1 MDVLKKEEP
10 KFISGAIHRGYQ
22 EAKAKE
28 IFDLILRFANYGFN
42 KSHSVAYSVVAFKM
56 AYLKAHYTKYFY
68 SNLLSGVIGNDNKT
82 REYINEAKARHL
94 AILPPDINLS
104 GIRYIPESD
113 GIRYPLSAIHNVG
126 IVTSEE
132 IIKARND
139 HPFQD
144 IFDFASRTASR
155 SLTRKVMETLIDAG
169 CFKSFH
175 YNTATLYYN
184 LDAIMNYVDLAKDLN
199 PEFIMK
205 PELEIVSEYPKEV
218 LLVKE
223 KETFGIYLNN
233 HPTTSYLKQTPNAI
247 HLTDTPNYFNKIVT
261 TIVLVDNTK
270 QITTKKGDA
279 MMFLTGSDESGSME
293 FTLFPKVFAIYPD
306 IQKGMIL
313 KIIGNV
319 EKRLDQYQ
327 IIVRKIEPI
336 S

>member
-1 MDVLKKEEP
+1 
-10 KFISGAIHRGYQ
+10 
-22 EAKAKE
+22 
-28 IFDLILRFANYGFN
+28 
-42 KSHSVAYSVVAFKM
+42 
-56 AYLKAHYTKYFY
+56 
-68 SNLLSGVIGNDNKT
+68 
-82 REYINEAKARHL
+82 
-94 AILPPDINLS
+94 
-104 GIRYIPESD
+104 
-113 GIRYPLSAIHNVG
+113 
-126 IVTSEE
+126 
-132 IIKARND
+132 
-139 HPFQD
+139 
-144 IFDFASRTASR
+144 
-155 SLTRKVMETLIDAG
+155 
-169 CFKSFH
+169 
-175 YNTATLYYN
+175 
-184 LDAIMNYVDLAKDLN
+184 MNYVDLAKDLN

-293 FTLFPKVFAIYPD
+293 FTLFPKVFASYPD